1 MGAVRHLPWLTLLAL
16 LALGQAC
23 ATKSAPAA
31 ATREPATPTPPT
43 PSPTVAAAEL
53 ATSTA
58 TPLVAAPT
66 TAPTAPAPAPTAGG
80 GSGGTVQLRGQ
91 NLAFSPGTITVRSG
105 QAVVVNFVN
114 ADLSVAHDVAFRV
127 PGATPGGQCTGPCSY
142 TLSFTAPAAG
152 TYQFVCIL
160 HESSGMTGTLSVTP

>member
-58 TPLVAAPT
+58 TTLVAAPS
-66 TAPTAPAPAPTAGG
+66 PPPAATSAAGG
-80 GSGGTVQLRGQ
+80 GSGGVIELRAV

-127 PGATPGGQCTGPCSY
+127 PGATPGGQCTGPCFY
-142 TLSFTAPAAG
+142 TLRFVAPAPG
-152 TYQFVCIL
+152 NYQFVCL
-160 HESSGMTGTLSVTP
+160 VHESSGMEGTLRVTP